1 MLMASDKAVETKEVT
16 NPYSVLGVSE
26 NSSYEEIKR
35 AYQKLLLKFH
45 PDKLDESLS
54 QKEREQACERFL
66 SVDQAWKLLNDQSS
80 KAKCDRNLK
89 EQKLSQDWPV
99 SAEVDLDDMEY
110 HEAMQTYSSDCRCDG
125 EYIISEGD
133 LESGQNIVCCSGC
146 SLSIRVLYNM
156 LSDEEA

>member
-1 MLMASDKAVETKEVT
+1 MASDKAVETKEVT
-16 NPYSVLGVSE
+16 SPYSVLGVSE

-35 AYQKLLLKFH
+35 AYQKLLLK
-45 PDKLDESLS
+45 
-54 QKEREQACERFL
+54 
-66 SVDQAWKLLNDQSS
+66 AWKLLNDQSS

-133 LESGQNIVCCSGC
+133 LENGQNIVCCSGC

>member
-1 MLMASDKAVETKEVT
+1 MASDKAVERKEVT
-16 NPYSVLGVSE
+16 SPYSVLGVSE

-35 AYQKLLLKFH
+35 AYQKLLLK
-45 PDKLDESLS
+45 
-54 QKEREQACERFL
+54 
-66 SVDQAWKLLNDQSS
+66 AWKLLNDQSS

-133 LESGQNIVCCSGC
+133 LENGQNIVCCSGC

>member
-35 AYQKLLLKFH
+35 AYQKLLLK
-45 PDKLDESLS
+45 
-54 QKEREQACERFL
+54 
-66 SVDQAWKLLNDQSS
+66 AWKLLNDQSS